1 MGSGSCRDVG
11 GVGGSCREEI
21 GGDGVDESRIKER
34 IRHQDIQAE
43 DIILG
48 GEEGLRWMSG

>member
-48 GEEGLRWMSG
+48 REEGLRWMSG